1 MATLVDLS
9 RRFGQLIQ
17 LRTPGFLSNLRQHR
31 MCGLAIIHM
40 AQQARAFFRKDTGEG
55 GGVPLDFNPKGSRYL
70 CMRPSA
76 SVLCLKLLSCLC
88 MRP

>member
-1 MATLVDLS
+1 MHTDALLAGEEMATLVDLS

-55 GGVPLDFNPKGSRYL
+55 GGVPLDFNPKGSRCQ
-70 CMRPSA
+70 CMRP
-76 SVLCLKLLSCLC
+76 
-88 MRP
+88 